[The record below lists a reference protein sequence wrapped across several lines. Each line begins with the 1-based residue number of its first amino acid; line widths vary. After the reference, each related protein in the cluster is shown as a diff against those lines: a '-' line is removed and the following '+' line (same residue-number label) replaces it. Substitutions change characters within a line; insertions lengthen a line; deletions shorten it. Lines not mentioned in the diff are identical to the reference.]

1 MGRSTNQLKENSPGA
16 VALGEKILIVWMIM
30 KRGSFCLLILVQNGK
45 IQALMEKCQLKQ
57 QMQAKTAK
65 CALKRKK
72 IKLQDAN
79 EKAKRTKITR
89 RILKQQDTTKMA
101 KQQKGS

>member
-1 MGRSTNQLKENSPGA
+1 MR
-16 VALGEKILIVWMIM
+16 
-30 KRGSFCLLILVQNGK
+30 
-45 IQALMEKCQLKQ
+45 
-57 QMQAKTAK
+57 AKK
-65 CALKRKK
+65 KDK